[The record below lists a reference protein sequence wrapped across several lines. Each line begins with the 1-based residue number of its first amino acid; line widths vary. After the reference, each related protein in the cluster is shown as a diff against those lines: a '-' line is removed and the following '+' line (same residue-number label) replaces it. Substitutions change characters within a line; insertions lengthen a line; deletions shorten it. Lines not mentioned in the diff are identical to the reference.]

1 MPTDTGLQLLFQAI
15 VKNFDRSMFLMN
27 IEWCDGEA
35 PQPTGNIVINPDF
48 EASTN
53 YSIDENPLFLFKK
66 GLI

>member
-1 MPTDTGLQLLFQAI
+1 
-15 VKNFDRSMFLMN
+15 MFLMN